1 MELTTPAISRAT
13 KIPLATWAIVA
24 ASVAGGL
31 GTLLVAG
38 WRQADPGQVSES
50 QWIVAAVMGI
60 LAMGSWVWP
69 VVVYRGGESEAL
81 NMDEG
86 FFVILALLVSPL
98 LTLGTLALATIL
110 AQGARRRPLIK
121 SAFNAGQVLIA
132 AGLGLAASRTVAP
145 ASTSVTAGQAAAVIL
160 GVGVYFVVNL
170 LLVSLVEIS
179 LGTTRKEIT
188 NDLLLQVTL
197 AGAGALA
204 GVIVALAVQADLWA
218 LALAVPGLVLERGL
232 ISARFAALHDRG
244 RMRGLYEVTLEA
256 NRGLRQEAVL
266 ETVREAV
273 RRLLRSPGAILTSE
287 GPAPDQ
293 LAAPITVAGRRQWLV
308 ASGRRRD
315 EPFDEAD
322 QGLLQA
328 LAAVGSG
335 ALSNAELY
343 QQVHVERERLS
354 SITLNIGE
362 GVCAIDAAGELTF
375 VNRAAADLIELP
387 SLDIAIDDPVTD
399 GAPMAPDFLL
409 EPAREAMRTGRV
421 IREDDAR
428 FRGKNGGTIPVA
440 YTASAVLSDVTPS
453 GAVIT
458 FRDITE
464 RKAFEDELH
473 QHARYDSLTGLA
485 NRRLL
490 VERLDQALRRSVL
503 DRKTHALIFV
513 DVDRFK
519 SINDSLGHVTGD
531 GFLVA
536 IGARLKAMV
545 RSHDLLARFGG
556 DEFVVLLEDVAGV
569 DVAVAAARRICA
581 AVQQPI
587 VLPDGHELVASVSV
601 GIALT
606 EPGKGADDVLRNADV
621 AMYEAK
627 AKTGGGT
634 YRVFDHVSMGTRSS
648 ERLQME
654 ADLRKG
660 IERDELEVYYQPFYS
675 LDEER
680 IVGAEA
686 LVRWRHPANGLIS
699 PVKFIPMAEET
710 GLILPLGRYVLDRA
724 CEQLC
729 SIRDRLGVDLPISI
743 NLSPRQFQ
751 ESGLLAQVAG
761 VLDATGLPS
770 ELLIFEITESMVMED
785 ISSAREVMKKLNRLG
800 VRLAIDDFGTGHS
813 SLAYL
818 KQFPVHEV
826 KVDRAFVQGVAESP
840 VDSAI
845 VRAVIDLANAMGIA
859 TVAEGVETKS
869 QVVGLK
875 MLGCQVAQ
883 GFYFSQPLHADEF
896 DRLLSRHFTPVAD
909 LPGRHPAVAALGFPP
924 PRPCDLTNELVPSCS
939 K

>member
-1 MELTTPAISRAT
+1 M
-13 KIPLATWAIVA
+13 
-24 ASVAGGL
+24 
-31 GTLLVAG
+31 
-38 WRQADPGQVSES
+38 
-50 QWIVAAVMGI
+50 
-60 LAMGSWVWP
+60 
-69 VVVYRGGESEAL
+69 
-81 NMDEG
+81 
-86 FFVILALLVSPL
+86 
-98 LTLGTLALATIL
+98 
-110 AQGARRRPLIK
+110 
-121 SAFNAGQVLIA
+121 
-132 AGLGLAASRTVAP
+132 
-145 ASTSVTAGQAAAVIL
+145 
-160 GVGVYFVVNL
+160 
-170 LLVSLVEIS
+170 
-179 LGTTRKEIT
+179 
-188 NDLLLQVTL
+188 
-197 AGAGALA
+197 
-204 GVIVALAVQADLWA
+204 
-218 LALAVPGLVLERGL
+218 
-232 ISARFAALHDRG
+232 
-244 RMRGLYEVTLEA
+244 
-256 NRGLRQEAVL
+256 
-266 ETVREAV
+266 
-273 RRLLRSPGAILTSE
+273 
-287 GPAPDQ
+287 
-293 LAAPITVAGRRQWLV
+293 
-308 ASGRRRD
+308 
-315 EPFDEAD
+315 
-322 QGLLQA
+322 
-328 LAAVGSG
+328 
-335 ALSNAELY
+335 
-343 QQVHVERERLS
+343 RERLS

-387 SLDIAIDDPVTD
+387 SLGIAIGDPVTD
-399 GAPMAPDFLL
+399 GAPKAPAFLL

-428 FRGKNGGTIPVA
+428 FHCRYGGTIPVA
-440 YTASAVLSDVTPS
+440 YTASAVLSDGRPS

-473 QHARYDSLTGLA
+473 QHACYDSLTGLA

-536 IGARLKAMV
+536 IGARLKAGV
-545 RSHDLLARFGG
+545 RSNDLLARFGG

-569 DVAVAAARRICA
+569 DVAVTAARRICA

-587 VLPDGHELVASVSV
+587 VLTDGHELVASVSV

-606 EPGKGADDVLRNADV
+606 EPGKSADDVLRNADV

-634 YRVFDHVSMGTRSS
+634 YRVFDQASMGTRSS
-648 ERLQME
+648 ERLQLE

-660 IERDELEVYYQPFYS
+660 IERNELEVYYQPFYS
-675 LDEER
+675 LDEEH

-699 PVKFIPMAEET
+699 PEKFIPMAEES

-724 CEQLC
+724 CERLC
-729 SIRDRLGVDLPISI
+729 SIRDRLGVSLPISI

-770 ELLIFEITESMVMED
+770 ELLIFEITESMVMAD

-845 VRAVIDLANAMGIA
+845 VRAVIDLANAMGID

-869 QVVGLK
+869 QVAGLK

-883 GFYFSQPLHADEF
+883 GYYFSHPLHADEF
-896 DRLLSRHFTPVAD
+896 DRLLTRHFAAAPEVPD
-909 LPGRHPAVAALGFPP
+909 QRLPGQRAHP
-924 PRPCDLTNELVPSCS
+924 
-939 K
+939 